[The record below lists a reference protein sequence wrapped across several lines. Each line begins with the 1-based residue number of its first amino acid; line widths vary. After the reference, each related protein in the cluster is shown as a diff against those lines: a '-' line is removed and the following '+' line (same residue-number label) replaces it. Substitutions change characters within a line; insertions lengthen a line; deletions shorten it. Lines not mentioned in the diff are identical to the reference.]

1 MQCGVIRFVVRAQER
16 YTLGESGG
24 MLSQI
29 NYKFRGLWDCFWD
42 LFLGQKDAFGGQ
54 KTGVHMNEYLPF
66 CR

>member
-24 MLSQI
+24 MLSQK